1 MKFAIKKQAEKKTL
15 EGIQQ
20 FKQALEQE
28 KQRHMQLFTQYKEW
42 QLEERE
48 RTSRLKIVVPEALQ
62 DTYERLNKL
71 EE

>member
-1 MKFAIKKQAEKKTL
+1 MLK
-15 EGIQQ
+15 
-20 FKQALEQE
+20 FKQALKQTLEQE
-28 KQRHMQLFTQYKEW
+28 QQRHMLFFSQYKEW

-48 RTSRLKIVVPEALQ
+48 RIFRLKIVVPEALQ